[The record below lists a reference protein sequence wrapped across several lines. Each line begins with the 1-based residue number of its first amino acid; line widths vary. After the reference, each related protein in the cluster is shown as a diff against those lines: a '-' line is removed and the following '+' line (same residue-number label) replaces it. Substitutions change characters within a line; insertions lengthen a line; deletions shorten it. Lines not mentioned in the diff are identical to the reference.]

1 MAHSLIYFARDSVA
15 STGRVRAEPAG
26 CSVQPPKTAV
36 QPRFLS
42 GGVMKLKFAL
52 VPLFL
57 VVCGICLAQ
66 TKQTEEEDISRFV
79 ERYDNA
85 WNHKDTASIERILA
99 PDYVYF
105 SSKGQVRSRQ
115 SLLEELLSPKY
126 KLVSAER
133 SELKVYLTL
142 GTAVVSSRWKGRG
155 TYDGEEF
162 NDDQR
167 CSIVLARGKQGW
179 LVLSEHCT
187 QIVGP

>member
-1 MAHSLIYFARDSVA
+1 
-15 STGRVRAEPAG
+15 
-26 CSVQPPKTAV
+26 
-36 QPRFLS
+36 
-42 GGVMKLKFAL
+42 MKLKFAL
-52 VPLFL
+52 VPFFL